1 MKERHVWLLAV
12 MLCMSQAAY
21 AGQPAKI
28 KKTIDGSVKTR
39 EATQKKAADWQGK
52 KERMKNRYFQLK
64 EGTDMVRLELAHME
78 EVTAKQN
85 AYLERKR
92 RMVHEMEKIGRE
104 LLPYLQQQVARLSGH
119 ITSDLPFLQQERA
132 TRIDNL
138 NSILN
143 DIEIPLSEKLRRT
156 FEAMRVEM
164 DYGKSIETTRTE
176 IDYKGQKVLVNML
189 RLGRT
194 ALLMQTIDEQE
205 SGLYADGA
213 WVALPGHYGEEIK
226 KAMEI
231 TKRRRPVDFVNLPI
245 REMKQ

>member
-1 MKERHVWLLAV
+1 MKKRYLWLLV
-12 MLCMSQAAY
+12 LMLGMAPGAQAAQP
-21 AGQPAKI
+21 GQI
-28 KKTIDGSVKTR
+28 KQTIGQSIKTR
-39 EATQKKAADWQGK
+39 EVTQKKAADWQGN

-64 EGTDMVRLELAHME
+64 ESIDMGRMELAHME

-85 AYLERKR
+85 AYLDRTRRK
-92 RMVHEMEKIGRE
+92 VHEMEKIGRE
-104 LLPYLQQQVARLSGH
+104 LQPYLQQQVARLSGH
-119 ITSDLPFLQQERA
+119 IKNDLPFLAEERA
-132 TRIDNL
+132 TRIDTL
-138 NSILN
+138 HTILN

-205 SGLYADGA
+205 SALYAGGA
-213 WVALPGHYGEEIK
+213 WKELPGQYGAEIK

-231 TKRRRPVDFVNLPI
+231 TQRRRPVDFVNLPL
-245 REMKQ
+245 REIKQ